1 MSEMIKVN
9 TEMLFLLGL
18 KLHATI
24 GGVEGHPEEPEL
36 PWASLV
42 PAIHRA

>member
-9 TEMLFLLGL
+9 TKMMFSLRLN
-18 KLHATI
+18 LHATI